1 MPLYLDDDD
10 KHFNH
15 DCDGETAGE
24 NAKDESHPAEEFRE
38 GRKVRHP
45 PRQTEAANELSV
57 AVEPATEHFWISVDD
72 EDDAEHQTKHE
83 QS

>member
-1 MPLYLDDDD
+1 
-10 KHFNH
+10 
-15 DCDGETAGE
+15 
-24 NAKDESHPAEEFRE
+24 
-38 GRKVRHP
+38 
-45 PRQTEAANELSV
+45 V